1 MKIRFLMLGS
11 ILLLLGLVACGNA
24 EDQSASSHTSE
35 ETNKLTIYTT
45 LFPLQD
51 FAERIGGE
59 HVEVESILPAGA
71 NPHTFE
77 PTTKMMVELAEAD
90 AFIYNGANL
99 EAYATKIS
107 EAIGGEGVEILE
119 ASEGVELLTHVHD
132 HSNEEEKGQEGHA
145 HEEGE
150 ESHEDHAHEEGEESH
165 EDHAHEE
172 GEESH
177 EDHAHE
183 EGEESHEDHAHEEGE
198 ESHED
203 HAHEEGEE
211 SHEDHAHE
219 EGEESHEDHAHE
231 EGEESREDHAHEED
245 ANESGSHNDQSE
257 AHVGHDHGD
266 QDPHVWLDPVRAITL
281 AENIKD
287 QLVELNPEAKEDFEK
302 NFDQLKQDL
311 MELDQTFHSKLEAAE
326 SNKILVSHAAYGY
339 WEKAY
344 GLEQIAISGLSPT
357 NEPSQKQLESII
369 KKSKENKISTI
380 LFEQNVTPKVAS
392 VIQKEIDA
400 DIKRI
405 HNLSVLTEDD
415 LNAGED
421 YFSLMNHNL
430 EVLLEV
436 LNK

>member
-1 MKIRFLMLGS
+1 MMKIRILMLGS

-107 EAIGGEGVEILE
+107 EAIEGEGVEILE
-119 ASEGVELLTHVHD
+119 ASEGVDLLTHVHD
-132 HSNEEEKGQEGHA
+132 HSDEG
-145 HEEGE
+145 EE

-219 EGEESHEDHAHE
+219 EGEE
-231 EGEESREDHAHEED
+231 
-245 ANESGSHNDQSE
+245 ANESGEHNEPTD
-257 AHVGHDHGD
+257 AHEDHDHGD

-302 NFDQLKQDL
+302 NFDELKQDL
-311 MELDQTFHSKLEAAE
+311 MELDQTFHAKLEAAE
-326 SNKILVSHAAYGY
+326 TNKILVSHAAYGY

-369 KKSKENKISTI
+369 KKSKKNEISTI

>member
-1 MKIRFLMLGS
+1 MMKMRILMLGS

-51 FAERIGGE
+51 FAERIGGD
-59 HVEVESILPAGA
+59 HVEVESILQAGA

-90 AFIYNGANL
+90 AFIYNGADL

-107 EAIGGEGVEILE
+107 EAIEGEDVEILE
-119 ASEGVELLTHVHD
+119 ASEGIELLTHVHD
-132 HSNEEEKGQEGHA
+132 HSDEGEEESQEDQAHEEGEESDEGHSHEEGEESHEEHSHEEGEESHDGHA

-150 ESHEDHAHEEGEESH
+150 E
-165 EDHAHEE
+165 
-172 GEESH
+172 
-177 EDHAHE
+177 
-183 EGEESHEDHAHEEGE
+183 
-198 ESHED
+198 
-203 HAHEEGEE
+203 
-211 SHEDHAHE
+211 
-219 EGEESHEDHAHE
+219 
-231 EGEESREDHAHEED
+231 
-245 ANESGSHNDQSE
+245 ANESGDHNEQTD
-257 AHVGHDHGD
+257 AHEGHDHGD

-302 NFDQLKQDL
+302 NFDELKQDL
-311 MELDQTFHSKLEAAE
+311 MELDQTFHEKLETAE
-326 SNKILVSHAAYGY
+326 TNKILVSHAAYGY

-369 KKSKENKISTI
+369 KKSKKNEISTI

-405 HNLSVLTEDD
+405 HNLSVLTEED

-430 EVLLEV
+430 EVLLGV

>member
-1 MKIRFLMLGS
+1 MKIRILMLGS

-24 EDQSASSHTSE
+24 EDQSASSLASE
-35 ETNKLTIYTT
+35 ESNKLTIYTT

-132 HSNEEEKGQEGHA
+132 HSDEGEEESHEDHA

-150 ESHEDHAHEEGEESH
+150 EPHEDHAHEEGEESHEDHAHEEGKESHEDHAHEEGEESH

-172 GEESH
+172 E
-177 EDHAHE
+177 
-183 EGEESHEDHAHEEGE
+183 
-198 ESHED
+198 
-203 HAHEEGEE
+203 
-211 SHEDHAHE
+211 
-219 EGEESHEDHAHE
+219 
-231 EGEESREDHAHEED
+231 

-257 AHVGHDHGD
+257 EHVGHNHGD

-369 KKSKENKISTI
+369 KKSQKNNIDNI